1 MLVADWQSFAA
12 WIAAVLFIPSL
23 ALALGIWSGNSVPFE
38 ALYTVWWYVGPGHH
52 LPGLDFMGTT
62 LASARPQYFAFAAAI
77 LLALSYWRRRTHLG
91 YA

>member
-1 MLVADWQSFAA
+1 MLIADWQSFTA

-38 ALYTVWWYVGPGHH
+38 ALYTVWWYVGPGHQ

-62 LASARPQYFAFAAAI
+62 LASARPQYFAFAAAM
-77 LLALSYWRRRTHLG
+77 LFALSYWRRRTHLG